1 MEVALGLGSIA
12 FFLAAIFGPR
22 VEKVHIL
29 GMDLRPFVTRQ
40 ARAAAAI
47 AGLLLLFPAL
57 TLAGVIPIGPVPS
70 PSLEPTQIATDTV
83 SPSPTL
89 ADNLPPTAPPPTAP
103 PTSPANETAKP
114 SQAQEGYPLEVASGS
129 VGTYLTGKDGKTLY
143 TFKNDTAGS
152 GKSTCNGGCATN
164 WPPYVLDA
172 GDEVAP
178 GDGVTG
184 SITTITRDDGTTQ
197 VAYNGWPLYYFV
209 GDTAAGDTNGQGV
222 NDVWFVA
229 VP

>member
-1 MEVALGLGSIA
+1 MEVALGLAAIA
-12 FFLAAIFGPR
+12 FFVAAIFGPR

-40 ARAAAAI
+40 ARAAAAL
-47 AGLLLLFPAL
+47 AGLFLLFPAL
-57 TLAGVIPIGPVPS
+57 VLAGVIPIGPVPS
-70 PSLEPTQIATDTV
+70 PSLQPTQTATDTD

-89 ADNLPPTAPPPTAP
+89 AYSLPPTAP

-114 SQAQEGYPLEVASGS
+114 SQAQVGYPLEVASGS
-129 VGTYLTGKDGKTLY
+129 VGTYLTGEDGKTLY
-143 TFKNDTAGS
+143 TFKNDMGGS
-152 GKSTCNGGCATN
+152 GKSTCNGGCTAN
-164 WPPYVLDA
+164 WPPYVLHA

-184 SITTITRDDGTTQ
+184 SITTITRDEGTTQ
-197 VAYNGWPLYYFV
+197 VAYNSWPLYYFV